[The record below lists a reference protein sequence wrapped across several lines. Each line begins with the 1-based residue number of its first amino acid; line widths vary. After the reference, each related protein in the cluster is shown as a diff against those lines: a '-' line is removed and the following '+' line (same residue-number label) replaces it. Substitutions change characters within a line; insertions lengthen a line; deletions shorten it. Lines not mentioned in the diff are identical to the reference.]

1 MECDQAD
8 VCVFI
13 VGATDPHGSNGHVD
27 RIRRSASRRKGKAS
41 SADERRIRA
50 KDVLIKKN
58 RRPAPVAGTW
68 RRATDRKAE
77 AARRITL
84 FLGLNWTVR
93 QPSERMKVIFH

>member
-50 KDVLIKKN
+50 KDVLIKKTGVQ
-58 RRPAPVAGTW
+58 RRWLGHGAV
-68 RRATDRKAE
+68 
-77 AARRITL
+77 RRIAKPR
-84 FLGLNWTVR
+84 R
-93 QPSERMKVIFH
+93 QDESPSFSD